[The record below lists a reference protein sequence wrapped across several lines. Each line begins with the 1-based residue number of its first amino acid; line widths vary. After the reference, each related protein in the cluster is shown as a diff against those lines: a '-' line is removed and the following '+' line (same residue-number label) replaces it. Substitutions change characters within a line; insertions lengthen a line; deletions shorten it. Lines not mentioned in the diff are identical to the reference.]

1 VLQTTPDDWY
11 SITMPATANALRL
24 ETSTPGDGPGQ
35 FANTLNPVV
44 ELYDSTGTILLA
56 SGVAMSDGRNESILA
71 NGLTPGGTYKV
82 RVTGQSG
89 TTGEYFLTRT
99 FSGAVVTAEIPTI
112 EAIDIA
118 TMSVASL
125 DAGGWSSS
133 VDSYTVQVANH
144 RSFLDEW
151 FAEGLDELSTPM
163 QDGEIMEYFG

>member
-1 VLQTTPDDWY
+1 
-11 SITMPATANALRL
+11 
-24 ETSTPGDGPGQ
+24 
-35 FANTLNPVV
+35 
-44 ELYDSTGTILLA
+44 
-56 SGVAMSDGRNESILA
+56 
-71 NGLTPGGTYKV
+71 V

-125 DAGGWSSS
+125 DAGGWSSW

-151 FAEGLDELSTPM
+151 FAEGPDELSTPI